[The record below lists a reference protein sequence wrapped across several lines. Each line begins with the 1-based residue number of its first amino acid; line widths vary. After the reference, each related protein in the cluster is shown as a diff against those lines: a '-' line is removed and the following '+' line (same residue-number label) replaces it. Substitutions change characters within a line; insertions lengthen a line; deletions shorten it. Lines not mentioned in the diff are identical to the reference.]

1 MVVFEDILSG
11 DGLERAFLSQEGV
24 VNLEEQVGKR
34 IPLLERRRGL
44 DARGH
49 HEGIL
54 NVRCLAVGDGR
65 DEHEGG
71 NLGILMQRVD

>member
-34 IPLLERRRGL
+34 IPLLERRRGVKYKWFK
-44 DARGH
+44 DT
-49 HEGIL
+49 
-54 NVRCLAVGDGR
+54 
-65 DEHEGG
+65 GG
-71 NLGILMQRVD
+71 SRSPTK